1 MSWVDN
7 IAKLVDAV
15 SERVNLANWTTSLVI
30 LFFAFKLGVMLDRLD
45 LATMEGLA
53 ETAFATFKDLAL
65 LCAGY
70 LFAKVNGNSDA
81 SV

>member
-1 MSWVDN
+1 MSWIDD

-30 LFFAFKLGVMLDRLD
+30 LYFAFKLGGMIDRLD
-45 LATMEGLA
+45 LATMKELS
-53 ETAFATFKDLAL
+53 EVAFSTFKDLAL

-70 LFAKVNGNSDA
+70 LFAKVNGNASD
-81 SV
+81 